1 VILHLLE
8 QVHQFLFV
16 VRLVIQG
23 LDYLANYH
31 VLLLESLE
39 VLLRDLSLLFLK
51 IVVIVAPAL
60 HQRGVEEVFVHED
73 FQQFACDGLD
83 VPFLSVDSCK
93 HVLEVFSFFLSN
105 RLCTPSTPKLSV
117 RPLSSPLR
125 EPARSSMPSSPPI
138 WKFFISF
145 INFSYSSCIFCAVSG
160 SSSPPF
166 SPSSVRLR
174 GV

>member
-1 VILHLLE
+1 MILHLLE

-60 HQRGVEEVFVHED
+60 HQRGV
-73 FQQFACDGLD
+73 
-83 VPFLSVDSCK
+83 
-93 HVLEVFSFFLSN
+93 
-105 RLCTPSTPKLSV
+105 
-117 RPLSSPLR
+117 
-125 EPARSSMPSSPPI
+125 
-138 WKFFISF
+138 
-145 INFSYSSCIFCAVSG
+145 
-160 SSSPPF
+160 
-166 SPSSVRLR
+166 
-174 GV
+174 